1 MGVRVRG
8 SHTYANI
15 TDENLCARNLRIVGL
30 VQKVRNFDA
39 SKISTFTVCPM
50 IITVNVEIF
59 DGCLISFFSS
69 LDSTHEIKYIRGC
82 TTPSHTYVNITDE
95 NLCARN
101 LRIVGLVQKVR
112 NFDASKISTFTVCP
126 MIITVNVEIFD
137 GCLISFFSSL
147 DSTHEIK
154 YIRGCTTTIS
164 HTYVNITDENLC
176 ARNLRIVGLVQKVRN
191 FDASKISTFT
201 VCPMIITVNV
211 EIFDG
216 CLISFF
222 SSIFF
227 VLGLNARN

>member
-1 MGVRVRG
+1 MGLVQKVRNFDASKISTFTVCPMIITVNVEIFDGCLISFFSSLDSTHEIKYIR
-8 SHTYANI
+8 HTYLNI

-59 DGCLISFFSS
+59 DGCLISFFRPWTQRTK
-69 LDSTHEIKYIRGC
+69 LNIYVGVRVRG
-82 TTPSHTYVNITDE
+82 SHTYVNITDE

-137 GCLISFFSSL
+137 GCLILFFSSL

-154 YIRGCTTTIS
+154 
-164 HTYVNITDENLC
+164 
-176 ARNLRIVGLVQKVRN
+176 
-191 FDASKISTFT
+191 
-201 VCPMIITVNV
+201 
-211 EIFDG
+211 
-216 CLISFF
+216 
-222 SSIFF
+222 
-227 VLGLNARN
+227 

>member
-1 MGVRVRG
+1 MGVPLRG
-8 SHTYANI
+8 
-15 TDENLCARNLRIVGL
+15 
-30 VQKVRNFDA
+30 
-39 SKISTFTVCPM
+39 
-50 IITVNVEIF
+50 
-59 DGCLISFFSS
+59 
-69 LDSTHEIKYIRGC
+69 
-82 TTPSHTYVNITDE
+82 SHTYVNITDE

-222 SSIFF
+222 RPWTQRTK
-227 VLGLNARN
+227 LNIYVGVPLPLATPTLI